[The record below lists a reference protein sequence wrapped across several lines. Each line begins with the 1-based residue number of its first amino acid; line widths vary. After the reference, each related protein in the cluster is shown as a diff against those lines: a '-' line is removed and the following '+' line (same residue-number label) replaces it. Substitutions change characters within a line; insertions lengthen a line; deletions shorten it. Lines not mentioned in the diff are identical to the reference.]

1 MSFKQTIVQK
11 AVDVTPGTPYDLS
24 QFLYVGV
31 SGDVVVTQPDTT
43 TTTYVDLAAGFWHPI
58 ASTNVVASGT
68 DATNIKAGY

>member
-43 TTTYVDLAAGFWHPI
+43 TTTTIFLL
-58 ASTNVVASGT
+58 T
-68 DATNIKAGY
+68 